1 MSRKVSKA
9 LETNI
14 KARHVGVLTFVLPTF
29 LVKAFILELL
39 SVSVSVSV
47 LIFILPLDDV
57 MLMNQFVQLNILL
70 ICVACRWS
78 IIDWVGRKG
87 ATANAIHKL

>member
-1 MSRKVSKA
+1 VSRKVSKA
-9 LETNI
+9 LKTNI
-14 KARHVGVLTFVLPTF
+14 KARHVRVLTFVLPTF
-29 LVKAFILELL
+29 LGRPSLELL
-39 SVSVSVSV
+39 SVSVSV

-87 ATANAIHKL
+87 ATSNAIHKL

>member
-1 MSRKVSKA
+1 VSRKVSKA
-9 LETNI
+9 LKTNI

-29 LVKAFILELL
+29 LGRPSLELL